1 MRKTFKCLI
10 LLAVCFL
17 LTFEMHAATEIVVYN
32 TDNAVLFRGLL
43 EDEPT
48 LNFTETGLEIKSP
61 DMETLLPNTEFTTI
75 GEIVFNDN
83 VDPSAIRIPETA
95 GQGLTFQFTDGK
107 TVLIGGLMPEQQVRV
122 LTLDGR
128 QISANMTNEVGIVS
142 IDLSPFSQGYYIIN
156 IGKQSFKIFK
166 K

>member
-32 TDNAVLFRGLL
+32 TDNAVLFTGFL

-61 DMETLLPNTEFTTI
+61 DMVTLLPNTEYITI
-75 GEIVFNDN
+75 GKIVFNGN
-83 VDPSAIRIPETA
+83 VDPSAIRMLETA
-95 GQGLTFQFTDGK
+95 GQGLTFQFTDGN
-107 TVLIGGLMPEQQVRV
+107 TVFIGGLMLDQQVRV

-128 QISANMTNEVGIVS
+128 HVSANVTRDGGTVS
-142 IDLSPFSQGYYIIN
+142 IDLSPLSQGY
-156 IGKQSFKIFK
+156 
-166 K
+166 